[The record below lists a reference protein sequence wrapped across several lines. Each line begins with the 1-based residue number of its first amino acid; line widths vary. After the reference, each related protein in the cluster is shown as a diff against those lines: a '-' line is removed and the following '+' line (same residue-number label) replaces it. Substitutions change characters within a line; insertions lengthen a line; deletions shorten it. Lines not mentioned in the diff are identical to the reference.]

1 MRAAPLMDGAAVEVV
16 GSHGDD
22 AIDTGVSEQSDA
34 IESFPDLP
42 DEEELA
48 TALGFASE
56 SGGVASGVA
65 AASASDPLV
74 AFPGLPNTEEAIAEC
89 HALIES
95 RLEFEYASYRSA
107 MTPTTAPDL
116 PERAIRLQWMAEHYN
131 RTKADVEH
139 GIITGTRRRSFRIP
153 RGQGGT
159 RLLPVPAG
167 RIDRSRSP
175 RGALA
180 REQPSSQPR
189 SEDPVDTQPEEPA
202 LTQGVASCHSSPM
215 SAWAFVIRTSLHG
228 HVRPLH

>member
-1 MRAAPLMDGAAVEVV
+1 MGFLGPVVLAGVESADSANRAIGGGTAVEFLGPGELAEVESADN
-16 GSHGDD
+16 G
-22 AIDTGVSEQSDA
+22 AIEEDA

-131 RTKADVEH
+131 RIKADVEH
-139 GIITGTRRRSFRIP
+139 GIITGSRRRSFRIP
-153 RGQGGT
+153 GSQGGT

-167 RIDRSRSP
+167 RFDRSRSP

-189 SEDPVDTQPEEPA
+189 SEDPVDTQPD
-202 LTQGVASCHSSPM
+202 
-215 SAWAFVIRTSLHG
+215 
-228 HVRPLH
+228 